1 MALCRPPGG
10 APGGAEA
17 VPMGLG
23 PTTSCTLM
31 LARGDA
37 LAVALLEGKGFS
49 PSDFQLR
56 HPGGALGKRLLGVA
70 DLMHG
75 AEALPL
81 CGPDTVMSEAI
92 LVMTAGHFGCVGIVD
107 DSRRL
112 IATTTD
118 AALRRTSNMN
128 I

>member
-1 MALCRPPGG
+1 MRISDWSSDVCSSDL
-10 APGGAEA
+10 
-17 VPMGLG
+17 
-23 PTTSCTLM
+23 
-31 LARGDA
+31 
-37 LAVALLEGKGFS
+37 
-49 PSDFQLR
+49 SDFKLL
-56 HPGGALGKRLLGVA
+56 HPGGALGKRLLRVA

-92 LVMTAGHFGCVGIVD
+92 LIMTAVHFGCVGIVD

-112 IATTTD
+112 IGILTD
-118 AALRRTSNMN
+118 EIGRASCRERVCQYVYISVCAVSLQKKNHT